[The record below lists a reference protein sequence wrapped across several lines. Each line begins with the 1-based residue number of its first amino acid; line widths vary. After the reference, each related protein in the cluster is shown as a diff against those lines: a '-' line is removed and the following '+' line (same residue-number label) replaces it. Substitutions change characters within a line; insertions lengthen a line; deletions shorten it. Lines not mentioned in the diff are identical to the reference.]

1 MLIKV
6 KPMEDK
12 NTDLKLVKVG
22 TVRKYMDAHYR
33 DEISYTEAVNRINQ
47 QANKIMKAKLIDIL
61 EKHQKWRR
69 DKNVPPKT
77 EMQSPIEI
85 GTAIDFAISELKKLR
100 LADVVKSLPKDT
112 DGCNINSVSNYFHC
126 QREEEMES
134 KCTNQCDHCKEY
146 YKPLEQ

>member
-1 MLIKV
+1 
-6 KPMEDK
+6 ME
-12 NTDLKLVKVG
+12 LERVI
-22 TVRKYMDAHYR
+22 
-33 DEISYTEAVNRINQ
+33 E
-47 QANKIMKAKLIDIL
+47 IL
-61 EKHQKWRR
+61 EKHQKRRR

-77 EMQSPIEI
+77 EMQSPIEIGAAIDYALIELKKLRLSDVSNSLPYPIEI

>member
-1 MLIKV
+1 M
-6 KPMEDK
+6 
-12 NTDLKLVKVG
+12 KLERVI
-22 TVRKYMDAHYR
+22 
-33 DEISYTEAVNRINQ
+33 E
-47 QANKIMKAKLIDIL
+47 IL
-61 EKHQKWRR
+61 EKHQQWRR